1 MLYKIAHILRDRYT
15 WIWDVIEKINSFL
28 FRIRYGRTLKGIDDI
43 LKKYNGEYVIEQ
55 LKEKHLE
62 NLVRFF
68 NEQPESAFEFF
79 KPHAFDAK
87 TLDKLRR
94 NKSFLTFVVKDNNR
108 IVGYFFLRC
117 FFIGKCFRGKIVDYR
132 HRNKGIAK
140 MMGLIM
146 YDIAHYLGIPAY
158 STISPGNV
166 ASLKSSSAVTDF
178 EILKRLDNGDY
189 YVKYK

>member
-1 MLYKIAHILRDRYT
+1 MLYKIAHFLRDRYP

-43 LKKYNGEYVIEQ
+43 LKKYNGEYNIEQ
-55 LKEKHLE
+55 LRERHLE
-62 NLVRFF
+62 DLARFF
-68 NEQPESAFEFF
+68 KEQPESAFEFF

-87 TLDKLRR
+87 TLDKLCR
-94 NKSFLTFVVKDNNR
+94 NKSFLAFVVKENNR

-132 HRNKGIAK
+132 YRNKGIAK

-146 YDIAHYLGIPAY
+146 HNIAQYLGIPAY
-158 STISPGNV
+158 STISPDNV
-166 ASLKSSSAVTDF
+166 ASLKSSGAVAEF
-178 EILKRLDNGDY
+178 EILKQLDNGDY

>member
-1 MLYKIAHILRDRYT
+1 LRER
-15 WIWDVIEKINSFL
+15 
-28 FRIRYGRTLKGIDDI
+28 
-43 LKKYNGEYVIEQ
+43 
-55 LKEKHLE
+55 HLE
-62 NLVRFF
+62 DLARFF
-68 NEQPESAFEFF
+68 KEQPGSAFEFF

-87 TLDKLRR
+87 TLDKLCS
-94 NKSFLTFVVKDNNR
+94 NKSFLAFVVKENNR

-146 YDIAHYLGIPAY
+146 HNIAQYLGIPAY
-158 STISPGNV
+158 STISPDNV
-166 ASLKSSSAVTDF
+166 ASLKSSGAVAEF
-178 EILKRLDNGDY
+178 EILKQLDNGDY